1 MVRYSFV
8 PGEPR
13 RYHAMLKHNAQTTE
27 AWILSDDEHEVDDA
41 ILEKRWVGALAF
53 LFGGIATNIGYL
65 SPLVAIENDA
75 ENVSLSITAAAIAPV
90 LLIAGLFSLVL
101 GPRYTA
107 ILGTRSAPTKMGIA
121 LYGILMLLGFIGAF
135 AMNRHIS
142 MSGFE

>member
-1 MVRYSFV
+1 M
-8 PGEPR
+8 
-13 RYHAMLKHNAQTTE
+13 
-27 AWILSDDEHEVDDA
+27 SDDEYEVDDA
-41 ILEKRWVGALAF
+41 ILEKRWVGALEF
-53 LFGGIATNIGYL
+53 LFGVIATNIGYL

-101 GPRYTA
+101 GPIYTA